1 MAMSD
6 DRAGEATPRVLR
18 GGNGKITVGRLG
30 ILPLVIITAVVILLC
45 ATLVVRQAAAAIAEV
60 IQAREE
66 KVLSQ
71 GVSRRLTQLNDDIAY
86 VSVWNEAYEKS
97 VLKVDQAW
105 IHENYGQYFAD
116 HMRHSLT
123 LMIGPD
129 GRIVYAAEGGKKVST
144 ARLSGFANAARPLF
158 EKVRGQTGQQGA
170 ALDMAR
176 YRHGMGVVT
185 QGGRAWLVAA
195 GSVAPEADWRGTMKS
210 GREPV
215 IVSAIEM
222 TPAFLR
228 NLQAD
233 YDLRGLKL
241 LAPGQRAAAG
251 IDLKGVDGKP
261 VARLGWTPMK
271 PRQAVLGKAGGTFA
285 AMGVCLLLL
294 IILLMLRIRAVADD
308 LKASA
313 RAARAADHAKSVF
326 LANMSHEIRTPLN
339 AVLGMAQVMEGDT
352 LEPRQRE
359 RLTLIRDA
367 GHTLLGVLND
377 VLDLSRIEAGQV
389 SITDAPFELDGLAKG
404 VLGAFDG
411 QASAKGVV
419 LKLELSAHGWWK
431 GDAQRIRQIV
441 SNLVSN
447 AVKFTEAGEVRLII
461 DATAEGLSFRVED
474 TGPGIAPDILT
485 GLFARFAQ
493 ADASITRRHGGT
505 GLGLAISRELAEL
518 MGGRL
523 TATSELGEGSV
534 FVLELPLARVAAE
547 APAAAPAAT
556 VPLEGAVRILAAE
569 DNAANR
575 RVLAAMLEPLG
586 AELIMVEDGRQL
598 VEAWAR
604 GGADVVLADIQMPV
618 MSGLEAA
625 RAIRRAE
632 AAQGLHRTPIIALT
646 ANVMSDQVAQ
656 YMAAGMDSHVAKPIQ
671 MAALFAALQAALD
684 GEPSSQALA
693 G

>member
-1 MAMSD
+1 MAKSD
-6 DRAGEATPRVLR
+6 DRGREASNRVLR
-18 GGNGKITVGRLG
+18 GGTGKLYVGRLG

-45 ATLVVRQAAAAIAEV
+45 ATLIVRQAATAISEV

-71 GVSRRLTQLNDDIAY
+71 GVARRLTQLNEDIAY
-86 VSVWNEAYEKS
+86 ISVWNEAYEKS
-97 VLKVDQAW
+97 VLTLDQAW
-105 IHENYGQYFAD
+105 IHENYGEYFAD

-123 LMIGPD
+123 LLVGPD
-129 GRIVYAAEGGKKVST
+129 GRIVYASEAGERVPM
-144 ARLSGFANAARPLF
+144 ARLAGFAQAARPLF
-158 EKVRGQTGQQGA
+158 EKVRGQTGRQGA
-170 ALDMAR
+170 ALALAR
-176 YRHGMGVVT
+176 FRQGAAVVAD
-185 QGGRAWLVAA
+185 GGRAWLVAA
-195 GSVAPEADWRGTMKS
+195 GSVAPEADWRGTVKS
-210 GREPV
+210 GHESV
-215 IVSAIEM
+215 IVSAIEL
-222 TPAFLR
+222 TPAYLR
-228 NLQAD
+228 DLQAD
-233 YDLRGLKL
+233 YDLRGLTL
-241 LAPGQRAAAG
+241 LAPGQTAAAG
-251 IDLKGVDGKP
+251 INLNGVDGKP

-271 PRQAVLGKAGGTFA
+271 PRQAVLNRAGGTFVA
-285 AMGVCLLLL
+285 LGVCLFLL

-359 RLTLIRDA
+359 RLSLIRDA

-377 VLDLSRIEAGQV
+377 VLDLSRIEAGQF

-411 QASAKGVV
+411 QAGAKGVA
-419 LKLELSAHGWWK
+419 LTLETSAHGWWK
-431 GDAQRIRQIV
+431 GDAQRIRQII
-441 SNLVSN
+441 SNLISN
-447 AVKFTEAGEVRLII
+447 AVKFTETGEVRLVI

-474 TGPGIAPDILT
+474 TGPGIAPDILA

-493 ADASITRRHGGT
+493 ADASITRKHGGT

-534 FVLELPLARVAAE
+534 FMLELPLARVAAE
-547 APAAAPAAT
+547 APASAPGAT
-556 VPLEGAVRILAAE
+556 APLEGAVRVLAAE

-575 RVLAAMLEPLG
+575 RVLAALLEPLG
-586 AELIMVEDGRQL
+586 VELTVVEDGRQL

-604 GGADVVLADIQMPV
+604 DGADVVLADIQMPV

-632 AAQGLHRTPIIALT
+632 ALQGLRRTPIIALT

-684 GEPSSQALA
+684 GEPPPQALA
-693 G
+693 S